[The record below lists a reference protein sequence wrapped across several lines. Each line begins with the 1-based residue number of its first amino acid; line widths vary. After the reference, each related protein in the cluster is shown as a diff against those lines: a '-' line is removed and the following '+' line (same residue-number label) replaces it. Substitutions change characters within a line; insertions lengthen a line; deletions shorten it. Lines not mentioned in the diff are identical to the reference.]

1 MLPVS
6 VYVST
11 LLRDNS
17 SVARAVMWDG
27 GWWCEDG
34 VMDLDLSLDGGVEVL
49 SGWGGGGLWD
59 LC

>member
-1 MLPVS
+1 M
-6 VYVST
+6 
-11 LLRDNS
+11 
-17 SVARAVMWDG
+17 ARAVMWDG